1 MTTGSVLTVV
11 VVVVVRQR
19 RRQEVYPKLVDF
31 LYGLLRKHKIRHGAY
46 LTVAALLRRQVVC
59 KQIRQ
64 SCNVPGNKV
73 TQERNLRWRSSSCA
87 WGWRRARS
95 K

>member
-1 MTTGSVLTVV
+1 MTTGSVLT

-46 LTVAALLRRQVVC
+46 LTVAALQRR
-59 KQIRQ
+59 
-64 SCNVPGNKV
+64 
-73 TQERNLRWRSSSCA
+73 
-87 WGWRRARS
+87 
-95 K
+95 